1 MPFLSKNSLASV
13 VELAVLVRSSLLGR
27 AAHAQILKTLKT
39 PFPAFLYNHLVNMYA
54 KLDHLN
60 SAKLILELAPC
71 RSVVTW
77 TALIAGSVQNG
88 CFVSAL
94 LHFSDMLS
102 DCVRPNDFTFPCVL
116 KASTGLRMDMTGK
129 QLHALAVKEGL
140 INDVFVGCSVFDMYS
155 KLGFLNDAYKL
166 FDEMPQRNLET
177 WNAYITNS
185 VLHGRPED
193 SAIAFIELLR
203 VGEKPDSITF
213 CAFLNACSD
222 KLGLGP
228 GCQLHGFVIRS
239 GYGQNVS
246 VSNGLIDFYGK
257 CGEVECSEMVFDRM
271 GERNSVSWSSLIAA
285 YVQNNEEEK
294 ASCLFL
300 RARKEDIEPTDFM
313 VSSVLCAC
321 AGLSEIEFGRSVQ
334 ALAVKACVEQNIF
347 VASALVDMYGKC
359 GSIDNAVQAFNA
371 MPERNL
377 VSWNALL
384 GGYAHQGHANK
395 AVALLE
401 EMTSAAG
408 IVPSYVSLICAL
420 SACSRAGDLKTGM
433 KIFESMKERYGVEPG
448 PEHYACLVDLLGR
461 AGMVECA
468 YDFIKRMPFPPTISI
483 WGALLGACRM
493 HGKPELGKLAAEKL
507 FELDPK
513 DSGNHVVLSN
523 MFAATGRWEEATVVR
538 NEMKEVGIKKGAG
551 FSWITVDSRIHIFQ
565 AKDKSHEK
573 DPEIQNML
581 GKLRKEMQ
589 DAAGCIA
596 DPNYALFEVSN

>member
-1 MPFLSKNSLASV
+1 MPFLSPNSLASL
-13 VELAVLVRSSLLGR
+13 VELAVSVRSSLLGR
-27 AAHAQILKTLKT
+27 AAHAQILKTLRT
-39 PFPAFLYNHLVNMYA
+39 PLPAFLYNHLVNMYA
-54 KLDHLN
+54 KLDHLD
-60 SAKLILELAPC
+60 SAELILKLAPC

-88 CFVSAL
+88 CFASAL

-102 DCVRPNDFTFPCVL
+102 DCVRPNDFTFPCAF
-116 KASTGLRMDMTGK
+116 KASSGLRMAVTGT
-129 QLHALAVKEGL
+129 QLHGLAVKEGL

-155 KLGFLNDAYKL
+155 KLGFLNDAYKM
-166 FDEMPQRNLET
+166 FDEMPHRNLET
-177 WNAYITNS
+177 WNAYISNS
-185 VLHGRPED
+185 VHHGRPED
-193 SAIAFIELLR
+193 SASAFIELLR
-203 VGEKPDSITF
+203 VGGKPDSITF
-213 CAFLNACSD
+213 CAFFNACSD
-222 KLGLGP
+222 KLGLEP
-228 GCQLHGFVIRS
+228 GCQLHGFIIRS

-300 RARKEDIEPTDFM
+300 RARKEDIKPTDFM

-334 ALAVKACVEQNIF
+334 ALAVKACVEKNIF
-347 VASALVDMYGKC
+347 VGSALVDMYGKC
-359 GSIDNAVQAFNA
+359 GSIDEAEQAFNE

-384 GGYAHQGHANK
+384 GGYAHQGHADK
-395 AVALLE
+395 AMALLK
-401 EMTSAAG
+401 EMPAAG
-408 IVPSYVSLICAL
+408 MAPSYVSLVCAL
-420 SACSRAGDLKTGM
+420 SACSRAGGLKMGM
-433 KIFESMKERYGVEPG
+433 QIFESMKARYGIEPG

-468 YDFIKRMPFPPTISI
+468 CDFIKSMPFSPTISI

-523 MFAATGRWEEATVVR
+523 MFAATGRWEEVTVVR

-551 FSWITVDSRIHIFQ
+551 FSWITVNSRIHIFQ
-565 AKDKSHEK
+565 AKDQSHEK
-573 DPEIQNML
+573 DSEIQDML

-589 DAAGCIA
+589 EATGCIA
-596 DPNYALFEVSN
+596 DTKYALFEVSN